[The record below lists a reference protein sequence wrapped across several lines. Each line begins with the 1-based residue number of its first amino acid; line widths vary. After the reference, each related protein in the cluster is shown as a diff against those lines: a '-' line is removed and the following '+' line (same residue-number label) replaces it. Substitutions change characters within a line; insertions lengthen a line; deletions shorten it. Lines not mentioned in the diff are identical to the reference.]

1 MSDKNILLS
10 IFYLHVILKALILE
24 NDPKSSLVMQSI
36 KDPALSLQRL
46 RSLRHG
52 VGSIRDS
59 GTSTWPRHCQKKRKE
74 KKENDPYLY
83 LK

>member
-10 IFYLHVILKALILE
+10 IFYLHVMLKALILE

-36 KDPALSLQRL
+36 KDPALSLL
-46 RSLRHG
+46 HG
-52 VGSIRDS
+52 VGSIPDS
-59 GTSTWPRHCQKKRKE
+59 GTSTCPRHCQKKRKE